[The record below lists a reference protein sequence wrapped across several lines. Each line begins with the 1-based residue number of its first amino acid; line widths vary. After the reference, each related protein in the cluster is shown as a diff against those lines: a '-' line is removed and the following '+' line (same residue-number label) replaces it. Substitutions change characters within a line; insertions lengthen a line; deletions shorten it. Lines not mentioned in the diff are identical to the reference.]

1 MSLPNLVVVVEL
13 SSYKPQD
20 ARILFIFMA
29 FLGLLIG
36 TKGANISKA
45 RRIPGI
51 VGIDIDEDHQSQNE
65 FAIVKV

>member
-1 MSLPNLVVVVEL
+1 MT
-13 SSYKPQD
+13 
-20 ARILFIFMA
+20 